1 MSEQVDLLRL
11 QESVS
16 VLQGMLAN
24 QVMEYSQLKVE
35 ESLVRKDAQALNTYC
50 TELEEEVSKLQAD
63 KLQLEAKL
71 NSVTLDSQSESS
83 E

>member
-11 QESVS
+11 KESVS

-24 QVMEYSQLKVE
+24 QVMEYSRLKVE

-63 KLQLEAKL
+63 KLQLKAKL
-71 NSVTLDSQSESS
+71 NSVTLDNKSESS

>member
-24 QVMEYSQLKVE
+24 QVMEYSRLKVE
-35 ESLVRKDAQALNTYC
+35 ESLVRKDAQALDTYC

-63 KLQLEAKL
+63 KLQLEEKL